1 MSGLDSN
8 EVEDADNPDIVPRL
22 TTEENIEAPIKPVLR
37 EVNGVEVN
45 GSGEDLD
52 DPDGMAV
59 PQEPDKET
67 VTTIPEEPTS
77 PQMNLLVTNVVS
89 HAIPVEESSPSDMP
103 QESGQEEGVQ
113 DFGLNGVQEEVTQP
127 EEIPAENENQ
137 PSQDNPTCVQDLDS
151 QSDTQKESS
160 DSVEPPKATETVLDI
175 SSEAETETNPVV
187 NESEVAQTED
197 KESIEHE
204 HEMGTEPLSL
214 QPEDSVETEPSS
226 SEVSESVLDL
236 DSHGGG
242 VGELTITSVGTFHG
256 DITDEGAIEAMETDH
271 NDDAILCSSSAQSV
285 EKETESMEVS
295 ESEDRLLKQD
305 EGTMSEDVEEMD
317 EDNLLR
323 EKEPEKEEEAS
334 EVKDQ
339 EVVEEKSGES
349 SQDVVVNEESLGKD
363 VTDIALTQ
371 EDETEAGEG
380 NNDNDTSEV
389 TKTENLDNSTES
401 SAVETVVESQT
412 PVETSVENEKVLEA
426 EKGTE
431 VETPVEK
438 NKDIE
443 EKTSAEDVSGEA
455 TRDTDESKGE
465 KSSPPVDE
473 DIVMIDDKEDAKK
486 PKEEEKEEDDDSD
499 DIAIV
504 GVSPATKK
512 QPSVSSGSG
521 LQISSVSGGTD
532 ISDVLNKDK
541 QQKTEA
547 PRQPSKSEVNK
558 ETKKSPA
565 STPAKPP
572 SKVQTCIVCNK
583 VGKCKYNIVRN
594 GDVKHL
600 CDDTCFQKFRSNP
613 TQYLRASNTANSS
626 NAAPKQTRTEPKK
639 PPTTNSGQEQFK
651 TCSVC
656 QLMNIKT
663 SKPFLNWQGMD
674 FCGEDC
680 LGKFQASLN
689 AACTNCA
696 NMVTATAKGKF
707 CLRYG
712 NIVKQFCCNNCYI
725 EFKKRQKLCECC
737 QKDISKSV
745 DAFVAPVG
753 KEGTFKDFCSQS
765 CLQKYE
771 DKTNCDVEIVGV
783 ERAQKSKT
791 LPKGEFPCSVCKKHS
806 TVKHEILL
814 EGKTHQLC
822 SDPCLSAF
830 QYANKLTLSSCDN
843 CGTYCYSDGAP
854 QFIQFEGQQKR
865 FCSFVCVNKFKS
877 EKKKIVACAWCNS
890 KKGNFDMIERV
901 DANNKYQLFCSLNC
915 LSLYRVNL
923 QATSN
928 QAVVCDHCRK
938 FVPAQYHLTMSD
950 ASVRNFCSYQ
960 CVMAFQSQFAASAN
974 KTTPPVNQSQQP
986 TVKPP
991 QQPVKQPPQHVKQQP
1006 QKPVQQV
1013 KNAPVTRNATRA
1025 PPSKQ
1030 PPASKQL
1037 SQRAGQAPGSSP
1049 VISNIVSLA
1058 PKASQ
1063 QGGLKSVSTAPPA
1076 NQVQTKT
1083 SQVQIQ
1089 QQIVI
1094 QPSYPKSMKNKSV
1107 MCKPFLQT
1115 KATSCKPHTQ
1125 TLGIQTE
1132 KVEPEKVIIPV
1143 PIPFYVPVPM
1153 SMYTQPTPVPFP
1165 VPVPIPIP
1173 CFIPTTKKS
1182 ADGILKHIKEIR
1194 EKIPNDP
1201 LEAELL
1207 MMAEAVAGVGN
1218 ESDSD
1223 SEKEAEPESKKKT
1236 NCKSPTPTPHS
1247 TGPDAKETTTT
1258 TTASTAKAESNGDL
1272 GEDMLQMA
1280 LRMASEMSEPV
1291 MDLENSIEP
1300 VPVNTEPPPPPPA
1313 KPPPE
1318 ESTTQDEDDEV
1329 YIPRETRSGRASTK
1343 RASRG
1348 GGNKRRHKRQKVN
1361 HHQPS
1366 EPPMEE
1372 STPEP
1377 SEPEVPE
1384 PAPDANMHL
1393 KFTYG
1398 VNAWKHW
1405 VIQKNAQLEKVSKQ
1419 GSGKLK
1425 MFKTDMMGCTAD
1437 ELNYS
1442 LCLFV
1447 KEVRKPNGEE
1457 YAPDSIFYLCLGIQQ
1472 YLFENGRIDNIFT
1485 DMYYEKFTECLNEL
1499 LIPYQPKVNSAG
1511 QLVCRIEEEHL
1522 WESKQLGAHSP
1533 HVLLNTLVY
1542 FNTKYFMLHSAED
1555 HLKLSFTHI
1564 MKHWKKSPPGKGNS
1578 AGRSVFLRYYCPTP
1592 LKNSNDSQK
1601 SKKKEELP
1609 IYEQAE
1615 NVDNPLRCPVK
1626 LYEFYLSKCPES
1638 IKNRSD
1644 AFYLVPER
1652 SCVPDSPVWYSTQNL
1667 STEAMNKM
1675 LHRIRL
1681 VREIQEAKYHT
1692 QPVYAT
1698 M

>member
-204 HEMGTEPLSL
+204 MGTEPLSL

-323 EKEPEKEEEAS
+323 EKEPEKEKEAS

-339 EVVEEKSGES
+339 EVVEKSGES